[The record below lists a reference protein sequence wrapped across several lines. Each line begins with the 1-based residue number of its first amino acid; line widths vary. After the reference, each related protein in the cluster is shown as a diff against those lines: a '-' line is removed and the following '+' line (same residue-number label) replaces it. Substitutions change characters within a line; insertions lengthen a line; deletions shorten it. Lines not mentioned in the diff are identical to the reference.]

1 MMLRSL
7 RVACLAA
14 AVLVVL
20 PATAA
25 AAPDCSNVPQPR
37 TILSGMGRLESVIS
51 DRQGRLY
58 FVETGNPGRLLK
70 LSQPGAQP
78 QELVGGIANPRGLAF
93 DRDGM
98 LYLGFGGD
106 GVVSQ
111 LTLNAGILRVDPKT
125 GEHSVY
131 ATGLEMA
138 NGVAWADGV
147 IYASNNFGT
156 HIHRVVDGRAELKW
170 AAVTSAN
177 GLVVDRAG
185 TFLYAAQTF
194 QPAAIKRVQ
203 IANPKNVETYVQA
216 APEDE
221 AAGPDG
227 MTRDGRDR
235 LYVAAN
241 GAGQVWRV
249 DEQRRICVL
258 WRGVPFPLGPS
269 AVAFGSGT
277 RLFPE
282 NNLYVVTFRGE
293 LIELPGVR
301 SS

>member
-1 MMLRSL
+1 ML
-7 RVACLAA
+7 LAMPA
-14 AVLVVL
+14 AS
-20 PATAA
+20 T
-25 AAPDCSNVPQPR
+25 AAPDCSFVPQPR
-37 TILSGMGRLESVIS
+37 TVLSGLGRLESVIA

-58 FVETGNPGRLLK
+58 FVETGNVGRLLK
-70 LSQPGAQP
+70 LSEPGAQP
-78 QELVGGIANPRGLAF
+78 QVLVDGIANPRGLAF

-106 GVVSQ
+106 GVISQ
-111 LTLNAGILRVDPKT
+111 QTLDAGVLRIDPRT
-125 GEHSVY
+125 GQHSVY
-131 ATGLEMA
+131 VTGLEMA
-138 NGVAWADGV
+138 NGVAWADDV

-156 HIHRVVDGRAELKW
+156 HVQRVVEGRVELDW

-185 TFLYAAQTF
+185 KFLYAAQTF
-194 QPAAIKRVQ
+194 QPAAIKRVE
-203 IANPKNVETYVQA
+203 IANPTNVQTYVQA
-216 APEDE
+216 GPEDI

-227 MTRDGRDR
+227 MTRDERDR

-249 DEQRRICVL
+249 DEQRQICVL
-258 WRGVPFPLGPS
+258 WRGVPVGPS
-269 AVAFGSGT
+269 AVAFGGGT

-282 NNLYVVTFRGE
+282 DNLFVVTFQGQ

-301 SS
+301 TS